1 MEDYHS
7 ERGRRNR
14 VPDVCKEIS
23 LFLLLRLLLH
33 VSNLNNNLNI
43 KSRLSSHEVQKTL
56 TDSIPGRSG
65 YIIKPRVACIY
76 RKGDG
81 VVMVYRIM
89 RHTHTRTGWSIIH
102 KQERKS
108 FPRVTGNETT
118 NVSQRPNR
126 DCNGD

>member
-89 RHTHTRTGWSIIH
+89 RHTHTRTGWCIIH
-102 KQERKS
+102 
-108 FPRVTGNETT
+108 
-118 NVSQRPNR
+118 
-126 DCNGD
+126 